1 MSRSEE
7 IIELY
12 HNFILSLLTSKNDFL
27 MLCLS
32 KIIGCFTADGEIEMK
47 VKMFNNLN
55 RLFSTDD
62 EGELWVGGN
71 PSQELDAKLQ
81 LVHNLI
87 KKTLDV
93 MPMVPVTMK
102 KQIRIEF
109 PYYKQPNFKIVAYIH
124 NLLKMLDYCPNMM
137 HDVLEL
143 IFENLLLI
151 DVNVTREQIEQSE
164 ESDCDDD
171 SDDEDERMKL
181 PVAETLDICME
192 KVLGYFKS
200 KLCEDSTI
208 DKELQKVMT
217 QAIFH
222 YFDEQIIK
230 TYTKHVH
237 FVLFY
242 IASLKVN

>member
-1 MSRSEE
+1 
-7 IIELY
+7 
-12 HNFILSLLTSKNDFL
+12 
-27 MLCLS
+27 
-32 KIIGCFTADGEIEMK
+32 
-47 VKMFNNLN
+47 
-55 RLFSTDD
+55 
-62 EGELWVGGN
+62 
-71 PSQELDAKLQ
+71 
-81 LVHNLI
+81 
-87 KKTLDV
+87 V

-164 ESDCDDD
+164 DTDCDD
-171 SDDEDERMKL
+171 SDDDFERMKL
-181 PVAETLDICME
+181 PVAETLDMCME
-192 KVLGYFKS
+192 KVLGYFQV
-200 KLCEDSTI
+200 KLNDDAEVDR
-208 DKELQKVMT
+208 EQQKVMT

-222 YFDEQIIK
+222 YFDEQILK

-242 IASLKVN
+242 IASLKVS